1 MSATFHLEKPVNEE
15 TKFWPRFETVIYGD
29 TYVTVLSGKVKPFAW
44 YCIKMLG
51 FTRKGEGP
59 ETSCVFVLTEE
70 SGKAHTSML
79 LYLVLFIRIPL
90 LNNDHCL
97 LHCASLNVT
106 CVSLKKYLQKVLR
119 HLNF

>member
-1 MSATFHLEKPVNEE
+1 MKMSATFHLEKPVDEE
-15 TKFWPRFETVIYGD
+15 TKLWPRFETVIYGD
-29 TYVTVLSGKVKPFAW
+29 TYVTVLSGEVKPFAW

-79 LYLVLFIRIPL
+79 LYLVLFIM
-90 LNNDHCL
+90 
-97 LHCASLNVT
+97 
-106 CVSLKKYLQKVLR
+106 
-119 HLNF
+119 

>member
-1 MSATFHLEKPVNEE
+1 MRWKPIPEKDRNGIILGFKLTYMKMSATFHLEKPVDEE

-44 YCIKMLG
+44 YCIKILG

-79 LYLVLFIRIPL
+79 LYLVLF
-90 LNNDHCL
+90 
-97 LHCASLNVT
+97 T
-106 CVSLKKYLQKVLR
+106 M
-119 HLNF
+119 